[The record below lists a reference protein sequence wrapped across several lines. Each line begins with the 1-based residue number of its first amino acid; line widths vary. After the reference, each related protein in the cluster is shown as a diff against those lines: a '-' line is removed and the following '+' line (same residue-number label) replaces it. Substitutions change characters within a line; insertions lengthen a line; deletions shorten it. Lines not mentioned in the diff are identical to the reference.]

1 MTKQKQYTVNLTIT
15 SSSFPNHPHLA
26 VLVARRMWE
35 MSHHPSS
42 ISSLSGIPT
51 ETIQRLS
58 KLEQWTRLARNV
70 WITGFHGPFLLP
82 DETEELMNGTRFE
95 DDPVAVSEREAE
107 YKPMYYTSSSASS
120 ALSWL

>member
-15 SSSFPNHPHLA
+15 SSNFPNHPHLA

-42 ISSLSGIPT
+42 ISSLSGIPA
-51 ETIQRLS
+51 ESIQRLS
-58 KLEQWTRLARNV
+58 KLEQWSRLARNV
-70 WITGFHGPFLLP
+70 WITGFHGPFLLS
-82 DETEELMNGTRFE
+82 DETEELMNGARFE
-95 DDPVAVSEREAE
+95 DDPVAANEREAQ
-107 YKPMYYTSSSASS
+107 YRPMYYMSSSASS

>member
-1 MTKQKQYTVNLTIT
+1 
-15 SSSFPNHPHLA
+15 
-26 VLVARRMWE
+26 

-70 WITGFHGPFLLP
+70 WITGFHGPFLLS